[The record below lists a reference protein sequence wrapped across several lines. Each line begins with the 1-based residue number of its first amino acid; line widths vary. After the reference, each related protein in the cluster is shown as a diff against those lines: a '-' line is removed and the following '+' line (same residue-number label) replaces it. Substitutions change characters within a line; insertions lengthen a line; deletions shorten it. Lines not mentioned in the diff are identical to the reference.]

1 MQVLVI
7 GASGFIGSRIV
18 SELMR
23 RNHSLLCAGRRPVAL
38 MQRFPRSRAMRADL
52 ASDTADDWLP
62 RLRGVD
68 AVINAT
74 GAMHADLERLQHHGP
89 CELFR
94 ACARSGI
101 VHLIQISALG
111 ARRRRCAGL
120 AFSCNQIHG

>member
-62 RLRGVD
+62 RLRCMPIWSDCSTMG
-68 AVINAT
+68 
-74 GAMHADLERLQHHGP
+74 
-89 CELFR
+89 R
-94 ACARSGI
+94 AS
-101 VHLIQISALG
+101 SSEPALVQG
-111 ARRRRCAGL
+111 
-120 AFSCNQIHG
+120 SCT